1 MRVRLVT
8 YSAMPRGGA
17 VHARRLAEEL
27 AGRGHE
33 VELWALT
40 LEGAGIAVGPSV
52 STHQVATAWVP
63 GEEPAARVERCTAV
77 LADALRTAPDAD
89 ILHAQDMLAA
99 RALLALRAEGR
110 VPHVIRTVHH
120 TEVFE
125 DTFLDDCQR
134 ASIQD
139 VDRVIAVSAFWAD
152 RLSQEFG
159 VDAPVVP
166 NGVDA
171 ARFDAPG
178 LSRAAAGM
186 RMGWGDRPVVLAV
199 GGVQP
204 RKGSRTLLEAFA
216 RARARL
222 PEGALLVIAG
232 GDGIYRTDDHETAW
246 RDDAERLGLRVH
258 NGPAHDA
265 GAADVARIGVVADDD
280 MPALYR
286 AADVLAFP
294 STREG
299 FGLVVLEAAAAGL
312 PVVVSDLPVFAE
324 FMQHGR
330 DCLMVPVGEAGDLAS
345 ALVRAV
351 NDTALRAGLVAG
363 GHATAAGF
371 NWGETAVR
379 TEAVYEAFLAGG

>member
-1 MRVRLVT
+1 MRVRVVA

-17 VHARRLAEEL
+17 MHARRLAEEL
-27 AGRGHE
+27 ARRGHE

-40 LEGAGIAVGPSV
+40 LEGAGIAVGPQV
-52 STHQVATAWVP
+52 STHQVAAAWVP
-63 GEEPAARVERCTAV
+63 GEEPGQRVARCSDV
-77 LADALRTAPDAD
+77 LAAALRSAPPVDVN
-89 ILHAQDMLAA
+89 HAEDMLST
-99 RALLALRAEGR
+99 RALLALRAEGM

-139 VDRVIAVSAFWAD
+139 VDRCITVTGWWAD
-152 RLSQEFG
+152 RLAQEYG
-159 VDAPVVP
+159 VRCDVVP

-171 ARFDAPG
+171 ERFSAPG
-178 LSRAAAGM
+178 LSRADAGR

-216 RARARL
+216 RARGRL

-232 GDGIYRTDDHETAW
+232 GDGIYRTDEHEAAW
-246 RDDAERLGLRVH
+246 RDDAARLGLRVQD
-258 NGPAHDA
+258 GP
-265 GAADVARIGVVADDD
+265 GAVGDVDVARIGVVDDDD
-280 MPALYR
+280 MAVLYR
-286 AADVLAFP
+286 ASEVLAFP

-299 FGLVVLEAAAAGL
+299 FGLVVLEAAASGL
-312 PVVVSDLPVFAE
+312 PVVVSDLPVFGE
-324 FMQHGR
+324 FMQDGR
-330 DCLMVPVGEAGDLAS
+330 DCLMAAVGDSGALAD

-351 NDTALRAGLVAG
+351 NDPRLRGTLVEQG
-363 GHATAAGF
+363 QATATRFSWAA
-371 NWGETAVR
+371 TAER
-379 TEAVYEAFLAGG
+379 TEQVYRAFLAGD